1 MSEIGK
7 KRLETVLAIATYS
20 ISSGTATAAPTPG
33 AEIPKQIVLTASD
46 SLMYTSIWNIYF
58 QEDLSNKEMLDILL
72 EIGLV
77 TVGAAGTTYIVSK
90 ASTAILKEITNWTG
104 PLGWGVTAAIAGSLS
119 GIFGVAWALYCDQ
132 LYSQREKRDWG

>member
-1 MSEIGK
+1 MSDIGK

-20 ISSGTATAAPTPG
+20 ISSGTATAAPTPST
-33 AEIPKQIVLTASD
+33 EIPKQIVLTASD
-46 SLMYTSIWNIYF
+46 SLMYTSIWKIYF
-58 QEDLSNKEMLDILL
+58 EEDLSTKGMLDILL

-119 GIFGVAWALYCDQ
+119 GIFGIAWALYCDQ
-132 LYSQREKRDWG
+132 QYCHREKPDWG